1 MKKILN
7 IAFFAIAAL
16 AAFCALNRKQ
26 TKKSERRAFL

>member
-7 IAFFAIAAL
+7 IEFFVIAAL
-16 AAFCALNRKQ
+16 AVFCALHRKQ